1 VRVKDFFLLVL
12 LINSVSL
19 SFNSLVCS
27 LFEGKK
33 MEREEENVVPTDEP
47 EIKHAGVK
55 AIAFIIGKIEN
66 ERGRALAFL
75 TSTHLFLLVL
85 ILNIE
90 KQKKTIAGNEAFE
103 KLGTIGTSSN
113 LILYLNNVFHMKKVT
128 AATLINIFNGTTN
141 MAPLLGA
148 FLSDSYFGRYKTLA
162 FASMSS
168 LLVIWMIFLS
178 FLDRISH
185 VCISILDP
193 RP

>member
-1 VRVKDFFLLVL
+1 
-12 LINSVSL
+12 
-19 SFNSLVCS
+19 
-27 LFEGKK
+27 
-33 MEREEENVVPTDEP
+33 
-47 EIKHAGVK
+47 
-55 AIAFIIGKIEN
+55 
-66 ERGRALAFL
+66 
-75 TSTHLFLLVL
+75 
-85 ILNIE
+85 
-90 KQKKTIAGNEAFE
+90 
-103 KLGTIGTSSN
+103 
-113 LILYLNNVFHMKKVT
+113 MKKVT